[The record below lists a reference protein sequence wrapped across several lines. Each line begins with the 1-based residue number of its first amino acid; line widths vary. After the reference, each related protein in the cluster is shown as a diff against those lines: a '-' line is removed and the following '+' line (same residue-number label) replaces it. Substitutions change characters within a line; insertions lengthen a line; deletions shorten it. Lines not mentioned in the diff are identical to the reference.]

1 LTIKIREHG
10 DHQEIEDLEI
20 WQIARKLSSRIV
32 QLTESGAVSKDYK
45 FRDQITSSAGSI
57 MDNIGRF

>member
-1 LTIKIREHG
+1 MATITRF
-10 DHQEIEDLEI
+10 EDLEI

-32 QLTESGAVSKDYK
+32 QLTESGTVSKDYT
-45 FRDQITSSAGSI
+45 FRDQIRSSAGSI